1 MFYGHNRMSSIKFT
15 CTNSAQSDFAYSIGL
30 SHKRC
35 LSTTY
40 PLLERELVQPVVYI
54 FCWRISHCLSFF
66 VETVR
71 RYQTCEHCKNI
82 WQFRASSYNSNKLT
96 NQMQQFYKFIT
107 WRFVSLNMFRAPPRP
122 SSGAYNCINSLWFY
136 RGLHAHHQELKTALT
151 VSGFT
156 EPANAIV
163 TSWWWAWRRPKHV
176 ERHKTSSNKLVK
188 LLHLVG

>member
-1 MFYGHNRMSSIKFT
+1 MYVVVVIGRNVQLCLSKEKNKWLCSKHKTFRCCMFYGHNRMSSIKFT

-40 PLLERELVQPVVYI
+40 TLLERELVQPVVYI

-96 NQMQQFYKFIT
+96 NQMQQFYNFIT
-107 WRFVSLNMFRAPPRP
+107 
-122 SSGAYNCINSLWFY
+122 
-136 RGLHAHHQELKTALT
+136 
-151 VSGFT
+151 
-156 EPANAIV
+156 
-163 TSWWWAWRRPKHV
+163 
-176 ERHKTSSNKLVK
+176 
-188 LLHLVG
+188 